1 MLRVTAGGEFI
12 EPQQPAFLVRLLA
25 ELLQHLLPLLDAAPL
40 RGAEIGVLVDLL
52 IFGWVLGAD
61 LEQ

>member
-1 MLRVTAGGEFI
+1 M
-12 EPQQPAFLVRLLA
+12 RLLA

-40 RGAEIGVLVDLL
+40 RGAEIVVLVDLL
-52 IFGWVLGAD
+52 IYGWDLGAD